1 MLFIRPKS
9 FCNSFLSY
17 DRKFTDSFLLP
28 KAFYTF
34 LFKNVFISVSRTR
47 VKLFSFRQHRQL
59 WFFVCFTFQVW
70 CKMCRQEENTF
81 GERKVNV
88 VIITIMI
95 SWERKPVG
103 GLHTHFLSTDSRTTQ
118 MHHNEHLAKHTEP
131 LSSCLIETGDI
142 RSAFE

>member
-1 MLFIRPKS
+1 MLFIRSKS

-17 DRKFTDSFLLP
+17 DRKFTDSFVLP

-34 LFKNVFISVSRTR
+34 LFENVFVSVSRTL

-59 WFFVCFTFQVW
+59 VFFVCFTFQVW
-70 CKMCRQEENTF
+70 WKMCRQEENAF

-88 VIITIMI
+88 VITIIMI

-118 MHHNEHLAKHTEP
+118 MHLNEDLAKHTKP
-131 LSSCLIETGDI
+131 LSSCSIETGDS